1 MSPRTPREGDSSP
14 LLRSPEKKQAAPEVI
29 PAVVV
34 SLRRNAQEQERAA
47 IEAEREAANAA
58 AEREASVVTPAVT
71 ALRMTEAVAQRD
83 SVEPTSS
90 GEILSATVSS
100 DTVTATRS
108 WICKPAARRS
118 TDSIENT
125 MSGIRNTTTTEA
137 VAQRDS
143 VEPTSSGEILSATV
157 SSDTVTAT
165 RSWICKPAARKS
177 SDSIENTMS
186 GIRNTTT
193 TSREFAVTPIA
204 ETSVTETTSV
214 TESESSDIMLTRTSR
229 SNSYS
234 TFQGLAGLA
243 AEAVQALRQ
252 NSSTGN
258 DVLTYH
264 RVAAIADEGAETGV
278 MRYLSAPSKFERA
291 LSRAGSTDSLTT
303 PTQSSLLKPATP
315 LVRWKSWPPAGSLVE
330 LPAGPVAEDEKAAE
344 EMATAA
350 AAELAAAAAT
360 AAEEAAAATT
370 EEVLRLQAALA
381 EERAASTKLTME
393 LAQASV
399 QVSARERGTLTL
411 ALAQPMDLLSC

>member
-1 MSPRTPREGDSSP
+1 VSPRTPREGDSSP

-34 SLRRNAQEQERAA
+34 SLRRNAQEQEQAA
-47 IEAEREAANAA
+47 IEAEKEAANAA
-58 AEREASVVTPAVT
+58 AEREASMVTPAVT

-83 SVEPTSS
+83 SVELTSS
-90 GEILSATVSS
+90 GE
-100 DTVTATRS
+100 
-108 WICKPAARRS
+108 
-118 TDSIENT
+118 N
-125 MSGIRNTTTTEA
+125 
-137 VAQRDS
+137 
-143 VEPTSSGEILSATV
+143 LSATV

-204 ETSVTETTSV
+204 ETSVTETTSA

-229 SNSYS
+229 SNSFS
-234 TFQGLAGLA
+234 TSHGLAGLA
-243 AEAVQALRQ
+243 AEAVQALRR
-252 NSSTGN
+252 NSSKA
-258 DVLTYH
+258 DDLLTHH

-291 LSRAGSTDSLTT
+291 LSRAGSTDCLPT